1 MDSDFSLEEEKWAMI
16 CHLSSLSGYL
26 VPFGNIIGPLIV
38 FAIFKEQYPMVEDQ
52 GMEVVNFQISMT
64 IYMIGAALLI
74 FILIGLPLLIVLMV
88 VNFVYTVIGAR
99 QTYQGHVY
107 RYPLNLRLI

>member
-1 MDSDFSLEEEKWAMI
+1 MDSDFSEEEEKWAMI

-64 IYMIGAALLI
+64 IYMIAAALLI
-74 FILIGLPLLIVLMV
+74 FILIGLPLLIVLMFI
-88 VNFVYTVIGAR
+88 NFVYTVIGAR
-99 QTYQGHVY
+99 QAYQGFAY